1 MLGFRE
7 AQRHHS
13 RGGKKQSRKC
23 VYGAGDQKRETYV
36 FNVATTERRT
46 QRVVTLPCQITVLE
60 PTEHKGNSVFQVQFP
75 GRF

>member
-1 MLGFRE
+1 M
-7 AQRHHS
+7 
-13 RGGKKQSRKC
+13 
-23 VYGAGDQKRETYV
+23 YGAGDQKRETYV